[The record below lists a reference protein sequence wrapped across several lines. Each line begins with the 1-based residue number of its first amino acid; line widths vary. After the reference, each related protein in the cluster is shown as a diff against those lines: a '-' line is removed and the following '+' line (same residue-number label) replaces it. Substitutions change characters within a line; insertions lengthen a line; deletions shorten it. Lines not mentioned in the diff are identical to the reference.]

1 MNPTRTLHILHLEDD
16 PLDAELIHRAVADAG
31 IACSFQLVDSR
42 DQFLTELN
50 SEKFD
55 VILSD
60 NRLPDIDGIEALAL
74 VRQSNSTTPFIF
86 VSGWNVDPEHVQ
98 HLKSLGATAFISK
111 ADTSRLIAWLQTA
124 CDAMAVTP
132 DASYQYVE
140 ALERL
145 VTVVQELS
153 LARTL
158 GTVQAIVRSAARA
171 LTGADGA
178 TFVLRD
184 GDQCFYAD
192 EDAIAPL
199 WKGQRFPMS
208 ACISGWVMNHRQAAV
223 IEDIY
228 ADARIP
234 QDAYRPTFV
243 KSLVMVPIRV
253 RQPLGAIGNYW
264 AHRHAPTA
272 EEVKLL
278 QALADTTS
286 VALENVQVYAELE
299 KRVAERTAELEATNR
314 ELESFSYAVSHDLR
328 APLRHIDGF
337 AHILMNDTNTALSE
351 TNGQYLEKIRNASQH
366 MSQLIDDLLKLSRT
380 TRTPVQRQRINLSE
394 LASNIVS
401 RLRDIEP
408 GRQVLINIAETIEAT
423 GDRKLLEIVMEN
435 LLSNA
440 WKFTQKKSSAVIEV
454 GSTVTDDGTTAYFVR
469 DNGAGF
475 AMAYSSK
482 LFGPFQRLH
491 SDHDFPG
498 TGIGLATVQRIIH
511 KHGGKVWATAEV
523 GQGACFYFTLGAES
537 ADAI

>member
-1 MNPTRTLHILHLEDD
+1 MNPTRTLHILHLEND
-16 PLDAELIHRAVADAG
+16 PLDAKLIHRAVADAG
-31 IACSFQLVDSR
+31 IPCSFQLVNSR
-42 DQFLTELN
+42 DQFLAELN

-60 NRLPDIDGIEALAL
+60 NRLPDIDGVEALAL
-74 VRQSNSTTPFIF
+74 VRHSNSTTPFIF
-86 VSGWNVDPEHVQ
+86 VSGGNNDPEHVQ
-98 HLKSLGATAFISK
+98 HLTSLGATAFISK
-111 ADTSRLIAWLQTA
+111 ADISRLTAWLQTA
-124 CDAMAVTP
+124 CNAMAVAP

-145 VTVVQELS
+145 VTVIQELS

-158 GTVQAIVRSAARA
+158 GTVQAIIRSAARA

-184 GDQCFYAD
+184 GDQSFYAD

-228 ADARIP
+228 ADARFP
-234 QDAYRPTFV
+234 HDAYRPTFV

-286 VALENVQVYAELE
+286 VALENVQVYAELD

-314 ELESFSYAVSHDLR
+314 ELESFSSAVSHDLR

-337 AHILMNDTNTALSE
+337 ARILMKDTNTALSG
-351 TNGQYLEKIRNASQH
+351 TTGQYLEKIRNASQH

-380 TRTPVQRQRINLSE
+380 TRTPAQRQRINLSA
-394 LASNIVS
+394 LASDIVS
-401 RLRDIEP
+401 RLREIEP
-408 GRQVLINIAETIEAT
+408 GRQVLINIGENIEAT

-440 WKFTQKKSSAVIEV
+440 WKFTRKKSSAVIEV
-454 GSTVTDDGTTAYFVR
+454 GSTPTDDGTTAYFVR

-482 LFGPFQRLH
+482 LFGVFQRLH

-523 GQGACFYFTLGAES
+523 GQGACFFFTLGAES
-537 ADAI
+537 TDAL

>member
-31 IACSFQLVDSR
+31 IPCSFQLVDSR

-86 VSGWNVDPEHVQ
+86 VSGWNDDPEHVQ

-111 ADTSRLIAWLQTA
+111 ADSSRLTAWLQTA
-124 CDAMAVTP
+124 CDARAVTP
-132 DASYQYVE
+132 DASYHYVE

-228 ADARIP
+228 ADVRIP

-337 AHILMNDTNTALSE
+337 AHILMKDTNTALSG
-351 TNGQYLEKIRNASQH
+351 TTGQYLEKIRNASQH
-366 MSQLIDDLLKLSRT
+366 MSQLIDALLKLSRT
-380 TRTPVQRQRINLSE
+380 TRTPVQRHRINLSA
-394 LASNIVS
+394 LASDIVS

-408 GRQVLINIAETIEAT
+408 GRQVLINIGENIEAT

-440 WKFTQKKSSAVIEV
+440 WKYTRKKSSAVIEV
-454 GSTVTDDGTTAYFVR
+454 GSTPTDDGTTAYFVR

-482 LFGPFQRLH
+482 LFGAFQRLH

-523 GQGACFYFTLGAES
+523 GQGACFFFTLGAES
-537 ADAI
+537 TDAL

>member
-31 IACSFQLVDSR
+31 IPCSFQLVDSR

-86 VSGWNVDPEHVQ
+86 VSGWNDDPEHVQ

-111 ADTSRLIAWLQTA
+111 ADSSRLTAWLQTA
-124 CDAMAVTP
+124 CDARAVTP
-132 DASYQYVE
+132 DASYHYVE

-228 ADARIP
+228 ADVRIP

-337 AHILMNDTNTALSE
+337 AHILMKDTNTALSG
-351 TNGQYLEKIRNASQH
+351 TTGQYLEKIRNASQH
-366 MSQLIDDLLKLSRT
+366 MSQLIDALLKLSRT
-380 TRTPVQRQRINLSE
+380 TRTPVQRHRINLSA
-394 LASNIVS
+394 LASDIVS

-408 GRQVLINIAETIEAT
+408 GRQVLINIGENIEAT

-440 WKFTQKKSSAVIEV
+440 WKFTRKKSSALIEV
-454 GSTVTDDGTTAYFVR
+454 GSTPADDGTTAYFVR

-482 LFGPFQRLH
+482 LFGAFQRLH

-523 GQGACFYFTLGAES
+523 GQGACFFFTLGAES
-537 ADAI
+537 TDAL